1 VGQPEQSQSL
11 VDRVLHS
18 TRERILRGEYAP
30 GARLPLSQLAQDAGV
45 STIPVREAL
54 RVLEAERLV
63 ETVPHRGPS
72 VAELSVEDLNDLYE
86 VRMHLEPEAIAK
98 SKPLARE
105 EAALLEAMLEDIAVA
120 TGDGDH
126 ARAMELHRSFHF
138 TLYERSESGWRLY
151 LIDLLWKHAERY
163 QWLSLLR
170 RHDVAIDEHKLI
182 LRRLEEG
189 NTDEAA
195 EALRAHLDTTRSLV
209 EQAYAKVA
217 ERGATPG

>member
-1 VGQPEQSQSL
+1 MGQQERSQTL
-11 VDRVLHS
+11 VDRVLIS

-30 GARLPLSQLAQDAGV
+30 GARLPLSRLAKDAGV

-72 VAELSVEDLNDLYE
+72 VARLSLEDLNDLYE
-86 VRMHLEPEAIAK
+86 VRMHLEPEALAK
-98 SKPLARE
+98 SKPLTSE
-105 EAALLEAMLEDIAVA
+105 EADALEAILQEIKVA
-120 TGDGDH
+120 TIDGDT

-163 QWLSLLR
+163 QWLSLLH
-170 RHDVAIDEHKLI
+170 RHDVAIDEHRAI
-182 LRRLEEG
+182 LRKLQDGTME
-189 NTDEAA
+189 EAA
-195 EALRAHLDTTRSLV
+195 EALRTHLDTTRSLL
-209 EQAYAKVA
+209 EQAYAKVVDTA
-217 ERGATPG
+217 ALPG